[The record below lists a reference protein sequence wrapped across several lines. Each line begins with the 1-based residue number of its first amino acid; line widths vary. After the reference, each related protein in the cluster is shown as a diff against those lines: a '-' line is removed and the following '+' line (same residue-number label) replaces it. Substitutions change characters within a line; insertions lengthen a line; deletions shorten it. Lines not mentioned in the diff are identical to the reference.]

1 MMSSSGGV
9 EVIIFLQN
17 RCIKFF
23 EEKGADSCEKALA
36 FNEIE
41 YTQNAI
47 VKLLLKPFV
56 PFVIRK
62 LLKYGVLNRCPNGKY
77 FLDREAAYKF
87 KRSFKRFLP
96 FWFS

>member
-1 MMSSSGGV
+1 M
-9 EVIIFLQN
+9 
-17 RCIKFF
+17 KK
-23 EEKGADSCEKALA
+23 KGADSCEKALA

-62 LLKYGVLNRCPNGKY
+62 LLKYGVLNRCQTGNI
-77 FLDREAAYKF
+77 
-87 KRSFKRFLP
+87 S
-96 FWFS
+96 